1 MVSYIRK
8 SVDVNYEIKYIFKK
22 TCDGGFRTKEFA
34 KHYITINIL
43 VFERVIN
50 SVDLYNEY
58 Y

>member
-8 SVDVNYEIKYIFKK
+8 SVDVNYEIEYIFKK

-34 KHYITINIL
+34 KHITINIL

-50 SVDLYNEY
+50 SVDLFNKY